1 MLGTGHVWGLL
12 SIRTFHSQTNMNK
25 AHFFH
30 FCQYDLSQIIQEILL
45 DVVLTVSFR
54 WNFLQQVQ
62 SISSVDMSS
71 DALQSAN
78 DCKLKGS
85 QVSAADIGAFFP
97 HSLILK
103 SPIGNG
109 RRCEATGCLKKVA
122 GGKSLSPG
130 FRNGCNLKKKNK
142 QKKTTHTQKETGVKR
157 EKETM
162 MCLWLFPLSF
172 APTSVQ
178 MFRVRV
184 PLHFLPKKISPS
196 RLFPSSSSRL
206 SLALERPG
214 RWFADLHGDI
224 CVQRVPLDLNH
235 SVGQRADAVLLHRVL
250 RVLYFIK
257 SGGWQTKRRR
267 ERGGRGKMERQGRK
281 TD

>member
-1 MLGTGHVWGLL
+1 
-12 SIRTFHSQTNMNK
+12 
-25 AHFFH
+25 
-30 FCQYDLSQIIQEILL
+30 
-45 DVVLTVSFR
+45 
-54 WNFLQQVQ
+54 
-62 SISSVDMSS
+62 MSS

-184 PLHFLPKKISPS
+184 PLHFLPKRSPLLVFS
-196 RLFPSSSSRL
+196 PRLPL
-206 SLALERPG
+206 VSL
-214 RWFADLHGDI
+214 
-224 CVQRVPLDLNH
+224 
-235 SVGQRADAVLLHRVL
+235 
-250 RVLYFIK
+250 
-257 SGGWQTKRRR
+257 
-267 ERGGRGKMERQGRK
+267 
-281 TD
+281 